1 MPDDLV
7 GQEPG
12 KMITSRWLTTG
23 LTVTIKYTRTK
34 RPTKLLI
41 RLVTVCLKLYFPG
54 WFKFK
59 TRPHIQNGATNFFY
73 LIELSR
79 DLPKEDME
87 ITHKVLQD
95 NCHWADSE
103 QITAVMLADPVE
115 EVGRKVVLRIMKA
128 R

>member
-7 GQEPG
+7 GQESG
-12 KMITSRWLTTG
+12 KMVTSRWLSTG
-23 LTVTIKYTRTK
+23 LTVTITYT
-34 RPTKLLI
+34 

-54 WFKFK
+54 WFK

-95 NCHWADSE
+95 NAHWAHSE
-103 QITAVMLADPVE
+103 NITIAMLADTRE
-115 EVGRKVVLRIMKA
+115 EVRRKAVLRIMKA

>member
-12 KMITSRWLTTG
+12 KMVTSRWLTTG
-23 LTVTIKYTRTK
+23 LRVAIKYTRTR

-41 RLVTVCLKLYFPG
+41 RLVTVCLNLYFPG

-59 TRPHIQNGATNFFY
+59 CRPHIQNGATNFYY
-73 LIELSR
+73 LLKLSK

-87 ITHKVLQD
+87 IAHKVLQD
-95 NCHWADSE
+95 NAHWAHSE
-103 QITAVMLADPVE
+103 NITIAMLADERE
-115 EVGRKVVLRIMKA
+115 EIRRKAVLHIMKA